1 MFNYYNPQLSIDK
14 IDKQIADLER
24 LKGQIQQPIQ
34 PITQNFQLSP
44 RESMK
49 FVNSIDEVQKET
61 VYITTPYFSKDMAVL
76 WVKNPSGDIKSYELK
91 EIIEKDEKD
100 LRIDFLMAQ
109 IDELKKEVKN
119 AKPNDDDANEPTKS
133 KKSSNV
139 ADGGTSKT
147 KSE

>member
-1 MFNYYNPQLSIDK
+1 MYNYYNQQLSVDK

-24 LKGQIQQPIQ
+24 IKGQLQQPIQ

-44 RESMK
+44 RDTMK
-49 FVNSIDEVQKET
+49 FVNSLDEVQKET
-61 VYITTPYFSKDMAVL
+61 VYIATPFFSKDMAVL
-76 WVKNPSGDIKSYELK
+76 WVKNPSGDVKSYELK

-100 LRIDFLMAQ
+100 LKIDFLMAQ
-109 IDELKKEVKN
+109 IDELKKEVNN
-119 AKPNDDDANEPTKS
+119 ARPNDDDVDEPTKG

-139 ADGGTSKT
+139 ADGGTSET